1 MNSIETFA
9 ILVYFPTTET
19 ETQFWLFLQMEHHAL
34 PAKMAQGGKNEMK
47 KPLLAKSEDHR

>member
-1 MNSIETFA
+1 MQTFA
-9 ILVYFPTTET
+9 ILVYFPTTETET

-34 PAKMAQGGKNEMK
+34 PAKMAQGGKNEKK

>member
-34 PAKMAQGGKNEMK
+34 PAKMAQGGKNEKK